1 MKGKTFEITA
11 QQIKDLHN
19 ALLYGTY
26 GRQPEKAFAMLE
38 PISQALLKQLDDY
51 RDSLND
57 HNARLGNLNGIRVTR
72 WAVEDCDV
80 LSGSSIPRGGEV
92 ISPFT
97 GKKQKTSGYC
107 WVDTWRAID
116 LLAQAEDWGDHIFIE
131 EVHSDGRIS
140 LGS

>member
-1 MKGKTFEITA
+1 MKTFEITT

-19 ALLYGTY
+19 ALVY
-26 GRQPEKAFAMLE
+26 GRHGGEPEKAFAMLE
-38 PISQALLKQLDDY
+38 PTISALMKQLDDY
-51 RDSLND
+51 RDSLDD
-57 HNARLGNLNGIRVTR
+57 HNGRLGNLNGIRVTR

-80 LSGSSIPRGGEV
+80 LSLSNIPRGGEV
-92 ISPFT
+92 ISPYT
-97 GKKQKTSGYC
+97 GKKQKTAGPC

-131 EVHSDGRIS
+131 GVKSDGRIR